1 MNVSENWGKAE
12 AEFATILSEKEN
24 WDYYCNCKRNVI
36 IKRRNLIKF
45 CLDILVWMTGWFE

>member
-45 CLDILVWMTGWFE
+45 CLNILVWMTGWFE